1 MSALFTQLAGGAG
14 ALQDMTDKMIEF
26 VTAHEVAHQW
36 WHGIVGS
43 DSREHPVV
51 DEALAQY
58 SAIVYLEDRYGA
70 ERAKQDGDSNV
81 KANYQMMRMMG
92 SPDGAADRPA
102 RGASSSVYAGLV
114 YGKAPYFYAKLRQMI
129 GDAAFFNGIRAYVD
143 KYRMQI
149 APARG
154 VVDVVAGGAKAADA
168 RKVKK
173 LAAHWLDEAHGDAD
187 LGKADLSRMLGG
199 KLGGGALDEDT
210 MKKLMEGL
218 GGGGGGGLDSDMMKK
233 LMEGFGGGG
242 SD

>member
-14 ALQDMTDKMIEF
+14 ALQEMTDHMIEF

-70 ERAKQDGDSNV
+70 ARAKKDGDSNV

-92 SPDGAADRPA
+92 GADGAADRPA

-114 YGKAPYFYAKLRQMI
+114 YGKAPYFYAKLRQSI
-129 GDAAFFNGIRAYVD
+129 GDAAFWSGVRAYVD

-154 VVDVVAGGAKAADA
+154 VVDVVASKSDA

-187 LGKADLSRMLGG
+187 LGKADMSQM
-199 KLGGGALDEDT
+199 LGGGAGGAGGLDGDA

-218 GGGGGGGLDSDMMKK
+218 GGG
-233 LMEGFGGGG
+233 EE
-242 SD
+242 